1 MESVAAGPIRRA
13 RGGLR
18 RGWRGDRDLCGAD
31 RSEDLTVRRKS
42 AKATLS
48 REALEI
54 LARRFRALGDPTRL
68 ALLQALFEQE
78 RTVQELCAL
87 ADTTQ
92 ANASKHLALL
102 FEQGLVARRRDG
114 LFIRYRIADPTL
126 VQLCRLVCGSLAER
140 HEVMRTHLAS

>member
-1 MESVAAGPIRRA
+1 MARKAAKPM
-13 RGGLR
+13 
-18 RGWRGDRDLCGAD
+18 
-31 RSEDLTVRRKS
+31 
-42 AKATLS
+42 LS

-54 LARRFRALGDPTRL
+54 LARRFRALGDATRL
-68 ALLQALFEQE
+68 ALLQTLFEQE

-87 ADTTQ
+87 TDTTQ

-114 LFIRYRIADPTL
+114 LFSRYRIADPTL
-126 VQLCRLVCGSLAER
+126 ERLCRLVCDSLAER

>member
-1 MESVAAGPIRRA
+1 VRC
-13 RGGLR
+13 
-18 RGWRGDRDLCGAD
+18 GWRRDRDLRGAD
-31 RSEDLTVRRKS
+31 QPEGLTVARKA
-42 AKATLS
+42 AKPRLS
-48 REALEI
+48 REALEL

-68 ALLQALFEQE
+68 ALLQAMFGQE

-87 ADTTQ
+87 TDTTQ

-114 LFIRYRIADPTL
+114 LFTRYRIADATL
-126 VQLCRLVCGSLAER
+126 ERLCRLVCGSLAER